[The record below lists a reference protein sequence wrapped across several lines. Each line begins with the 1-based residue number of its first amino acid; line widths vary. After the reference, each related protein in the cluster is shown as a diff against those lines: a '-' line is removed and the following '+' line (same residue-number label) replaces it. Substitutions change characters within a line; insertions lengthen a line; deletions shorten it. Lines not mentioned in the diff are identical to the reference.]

1 MSNIFKEIDNALEK
15 HDGKLPVVEIFYSIE
30 GEGKRAG
37 FPTVFIRLAGCN
49 LRCKYCFGAN
59 TRVNTSNGYKKISE
73 LKIGDSV
80 FSWDGEKVVEDK
92 VINVFKRKVSRD
104 EMRRLVVDLG
114 GNRSKIYVT
123 KNHPFYVK
131 GEWRSVD
138 SLSVGDEIYYFD
150 YNAWRMKY
158 RNPMQNK
165 EIAERVATKRNG
177 VKIKEISELTEK
189 QMARLG
195 TKNECYVYN
204 IETQNHN
211 YFVHGLLCHNCDT
224 QYALDLDSPEIFWM
238 DIDEI
243 VSEVMKY
250 KCENV
255 TITGGEPLLYRIYI
269 ARMIKY
275 MTHLKPDIEVNI
287 ETNGT
292 ITPLD
297 VLMNME
303 NVFITAD
310 QKCPCSGYDEVV
322 PYLSDLR
329 EKDVLKFVVAD
340 EVDLAFVKKVLI
352 EHQVKAQIFMHPVFG
367 ADLQKLAEFIKQN
380 DYLNIR
386 LGIQL
391 HKVIWKPNERWV

>member
-1 MSNIFKEIDNALEK
+1 MSNIYKEIDNALEK

-37 FPTVFIRLAGCN
+37 SPTVFIRFAGCN
-49 LRCKYCFGAN
+49 LRCKYC
-59 TRVNTSNGYKKISE
+59 
-73 LKIGDSV
+73 D
-80 FSWDGEKVVEDK
+80 
-92 VINVFKRKVSRD
+92 
-104 EMRRLVVDLG
+104 
-114 GNRSKIYVT
+114 T
-123 KNHPFYVK
+123 K
-131 GEWRSVD
+131 
-138 SLSVGDEIYYFD
+138 
-150 YNAWRMKY
+150 
-158 RNPMQNK
+158 
-165 EIAERVATKRNG
+165 
-177 VKIKEISELTEK
+177 
-189 QMARLG
+189 
-195 TKNECYVYN
+195 
-204 IETQNHN
+204 
-211 YFVHGLLCHNCDT
+211 
-224 QYALDLDSPEIFWM
+224 YAFNLNSPEIFWM

-255 TITGGEPLLYRIYI
+255 TITGGEPLLYQIYI
-269 ARMIKY
+269 TRMIKY

-292 ITPLD
+292 ITPLY

-329 EKDVLKFVVAD
+329 EQDVLKFVVAD
-340 EVDLAFVKKVLI
+340 EVDLAFMKKVLI
-352 EHQVKAQIFMHPVFG
+352 EHKVKAQIFMHPVFG